1 MNSRT
6 MDKGGGE
13 NDLNSGAKD
22 EGGGT
27 AELNSAAMDKG
38 MDKGAGAIKIVSLR

>member
-1 MNSRT
+1 